1 MTAECDVASAVRG
14 RVIRSGSGVRAA
26 TLTRLAALEDRV
38 RAAVAGGQLA
48 DPATVDALRGLVV
61 TDQQAMRIASNG
73 PSAPLAGGPLGPLDG
88 SPLEQLAER
97 LGLDTIDLDLLLI
110 AAAPDLDPRYEQLF
124 GYLHDDVTQRR
135 ASIGLSLRL
144 TGHELT
150 DVAARRRFA
159 PDSPLRRAGLVDVV
173 DEVRP
178 FLTRPLRVPD
188 RIVTA
193 LLDDEQDPLGS
204 GRIAH
209 ELMVVVEP
217 MMETTPWI
225 TSLAASLEAGIS
237 FVHVEDR
244 PELTAVALAASAVV
258 LAKGVAVVVELAEGR
273 DAVAAVEAARRE
285 AMLTGGGLVID
296 HVNVLVDSNVP
307 TLDQLAAAPIPV
319 VVVGR
324 GRWRPEWA
332 EHVPLALV
340 APPLDEVERDA
351 CWTRAL
357 GGEFGDAAAI
367 TSAFRLGPQRIERAA
382 TAARL
387 AARHRGGP
395 LESADIHAGARLQNA
410 SGLQRLARRI
420 EPVAGWSDLVVTA
433 QVSAAL
439 REVTARVRHRAL
451 VLDGWQLRRGG
462 GRGDGLTAMF
472 SGPSGTGK
480 TLAAEVIARELG
492 VDLHTVD
499 LATVVDKYIGETE
512 KNLDR
517 IFDEAEQVNTVL
529 FFDEADALFGKRSEV
544 RDARDRYANVEVA
557 YLLQRME
564 RFDGLAILATN
575 LRLNI
580 DDAFAR
586 RLDVTVDFPKPKAA
600 ERLRLWVHLIGRRL
614 PLDDTVDL
622 PFLADSFDIAGGSIR
637 NVVVTAAYLA
647 AEAGRDVTMTDFV
660 RGVARE
666 YNKLGLLCLEH
677 EFGAWYASID
687 ASGEAAAV

>member
-1 MTAECDVASAVRG
+1 MTSGRDVRT
-14 RVIRSGSGVRAA
+14 A

-38 RAAVAGGQLA
+38 SAAVAKGQRA
-48 DPATVDALRGLVV
+48 DPAAVDALRGLVV
-61 TDQQAMRIASNG
+61 TDQQAMRIASDG
-73 PSAPLAGGPLGPLDG
+73 PTAPLAAGPLGPLTG
-88 SPLEQLAER
+88 SPLEGLAER
-97 LGLDTIDLDLLLI
+97 LGLDAVDLDLLLI
-110 AAAPDLDPRYEQLF
+110 AAAPDLDPRFERLF

-135 ASIGLSLRL
+135 ATIGLALRL
-144 TGHELT
+144 TGLELT
-150 DVAARRRFA
+150 DSASRRRFA
-159 PDSPLRRAGLVDVV
+159 AGSPLRRFGLVDVV
-173 DEVRP
+173 DEARP

-188 RIVTA
+188 RMVTA
-193 LLDDEQDPLGS
+193 LLGDLHGLPGARVAGEPM
-204 GRIAH
+204 IA
-209 ELMVVVEP
+209 VEP
-217 MMETTPWI
+217 MMEPTPWI
-225 TSLAASLEAGIS
+225 GSLARSIDSGIS
-237 FVHVEDR
+237 FVHIEDR
-244 PELTAVALAASAVV
+244 PELTAVALAVSAVV
-258 LAKGVAVVVELAEGR
+258 LATGVALVVDLTEGG
-273 DAVAAVEAARRE
+273 DPVATVEAASRE
-285 AMLTGGGLVID
+285 AMLIGGGLVID
-296 HVNVLVDSNVP
+296 HVHVLVDGGSRC
-307 TLDQLAAAPIPV
+307 LDRLAAGPFPV
-319 VVVGR
+319 VVIGR

-332 EHVPLALV
+332 HHVPLALV
-340 APPLDEVERDA
+340 APPLDESERDG
-351 CWTRAL
+351 CWRRAL
-357 GGEFGDAAAI
+357 DGDFGEAAAV

-395 LESADIHAGARLQNA
+395 LEIADVHAGARLQNA
-410 SGLQRLARRI
+410 AGLQRLARRI
-420 EPVAGWSDLVVTA
+420 EPVAGWSDLVVTQA
-433 QVSAAL
+433 VSAAL

-451 VLDGWQLRRGG
+451 VLDGWHLRRGG

-586 RLDVTVDFPKPKAA
+586 RLDVTVDFTKPKAP
-600 ERLRLWVHLIGRRL
+600 ERLRLWVHLVGRHL

-622 PFLADSFDIAGGSIR
+622 PFLAESFDIAGGSIR
-637 NVVVTAAYLA
+637 NVVVTAAYMA
-647 AEAGRDVTMTDFV
+647 AEAGRDATMSDFV

-677 EFGAWYASID
+677 EFGRWYGVIDGPAELD
-687 ASGEAAAV
+687 ASVAAADA

>member
-1 MTAECDVASAVRG
+1 MRIDGEPTIELEPMLETPWV
-14 RVIRSGSGVRAA
+14 
-26 TLTRLAALEDRV
+26 LRLA
-38 RAAVAGGQLA
+38 
-48 DPATVDALRGLVV
+48 
-61 TDQQAMRIASNG
+61 S
-73 PSAPLAGGPLGPLDG
+73 
-88 SPLEQLAER
+88 
-97 LGLDTIDLDLLLI
+97 
-110 AAAPDLDPRYEQLF
+110 
-124 GYLHDDVTQRR
+124 
-135 ASIGLSLRL
+135 SIES
-144 TGHELT
+144 
-150 DVAARRRFA
+150 
-159 PDSPLRRAGLVDVV
+159 
-173 DEVRP
+173 
-178 FLTRPLRVPD
+178 
-188 RIVTA
+188 
-193 LLDDEQDPLGS
+193 
-204 GRIAH
+204 
-209 ELMVVVEP
+209 
-217 MMETTPWI
+217 
-225 TSLAASLEAGIS
+225 GIS
-237 FVHVEDR
+237 FIHVEDR
-244 PELTAVALAASAVV
+244 PELTAVALAASAIVV
-258 LAKGVAVVVELAEGR
+258 ATGAAVIAELPEGR
-273 DAVAAVEAARRE
+273 DPVSIVEAASQE
-285 AMLTGGGLVID
+285 AMLVNGGLVVD
-296 HVNVLVDSNVP
+296 PVDVLVDASSRSRF
-307 TLDQLAAAPIPV
+307 LDRLAEAPFPV

-324 GRWRPEWA
+324 GRWRPEWSH
-332 EHVPLALV
+332 HVPLALV
-340 APPLDEVERDA
+340 APALDENEREA
-351 CWTRAL
+351 CWRRAL
-357 GGEFGDAAAI
+357 DGEFGDAALA

-387 AARHRGGP
+387 AARHRGGR
-395 LESADIHAGARLQNA
+395 LDVADIHAGARLQNA
-410 SGLQRLARRI
+410 AGLQRLARRI
-420 EPVAGWSDLVVTA
+420 EPSAGWSDLVVTPA
-433 QVSAAL
+433 VSASL
-439 REVTARVRHRAL
+439 HEVTARVRHRAL
-451 VLDGWQLRRGG
+451 VLDGWHLRRGG

-600 ERLRLWVHLIGRRL
+600 ERLRLWVHLIGRHL

-622 PFLADSFDIAGGSIR
+622 PFLAESFDIAGGSIR

-647 AEAGRDVTMTDFV
+647 ADAGRDATMTDFV

-677 EFGAWYASID
+677 EFGRWHGCIEEGTGVTPNGQLA
-687 ASGEAAAV
+687 